1 MKLNTRI
8 FGEID
13 IEDEKIITMPFGLVG
28 FPHLQKFAL
37 IHDKDKPVGSIW
49 YLQSMDD
56 PDIAL
61 PVIDPLAVKA
71 DYNPQIKEDDVEL
84 LEPLTNKNLLLLVTI
99 TVPEDITKMTVNLNA
114 PILINSDTGKGAQIE
129 IVWGK
134 EEYITKYPIY
144 DYLQSRRDG

>member
-1 MKLNTRI
+1 MKVNTRI
-8 FGEID
+8 FGEVD

-28 FPHLQKFAL
+28 FPDLQKFAL
-37 IHDKDKPVGSIW
+37 IHDKDKPIGALW

-61 PVIDPLAVKA
+61 PVIDPITIKS
-71 DYNPQIKEDDVEL
+71 DYNPQISESDIEL

-99 TVPEDITKMTVNLNA
+99 TVPEDITNMTANLNA
-114 PILINSDTGKGAQIE
+114 PILINVDTGKGAQIE

-144 DYLQSRRDG
+144 DYLKKVRA

>member
-8 FGEID
+8 FGEVD

-28 FPHLQKFAL
+28 FPDLQKFAL
-37 IHDKDKPVGSIW
+37 IHDKDRPVGAVW

-61 PVIDPLAVKA
+61 PVIDPLCVKPN
-71 DYNPQIKEDDVEL
+71 YNPQINEADVEL

-99 TVPEDITKMTVNLNA
+99 SVPEDITKMTVNLNA
-114 PILINSDTGKGAQIE
+114 PILINSCMG
-129 IVWGK
+129 
-134 EEYITKYPIY
+134 
-144 DYLQSRRDG
+144 